1 MKALSLTAPQ
11 QQKPSHT
18 MSTAPQ
24 TPPTST
30 TTTSRSTAS
39 TSTGSV
45 SGSTGTKD
53 QVNNAYGSTFGI
65 PTGIKLEQFDGL
77 DWANWSGIMEAILM
91 LHEAKDLLRFTSVP
105 TNVPTIEWESIQRRV
120 KAYLHLY
127 IKPDV
132 YSLIAS
138 STDLPTFKDKWDKL
152 KDTYGGASGSTTT
165 FNLWRQL
172 TQATLDD
179 SIPMAQQLAKI
190 NETCEA
196 LSNVSM
202 GITDNQFCL
211 ILLHVL
217 PNSYEVLASTILAS
231 GGPDKLKHSEII
243 AQILNEEGRRSGSA
257 SSLNAAKAAPIKSA
271 KGKKRDHSNLKFH

>member
-1 MKALSLTAPQ
+1 MKALSLTAPRR
-11 QQKPSHT
+11 QKPSHT

-24 TPPTST
+24 TPSTST
-30 TTTSRSTAS
+30 MTTSGSVAS
-39 TSTGSV
+39 ASTGSV
-45 SGSTGTKD
+45 SRSAGTKD
-53 QVNNAYGSTFGI
+53 RVNNTYGSTFGI
-65 PTGIKLEQFDGL
+65 PTRIKLEQFDGL
-77 DWANWSGIMEAILM
+77 DWANWSGIMEAILT
-91 LHEAKDLLRFTSVP
+91 LHEAKDLLRFTSAP

-138 STDLPTFKDKWDKL
+138 GTDLPTFKDKWDKL
-152 KDTYGGASGSTTT
+152 KDTYSGASSSTTA

-190 NETCEA
+190 NETHEA
-196 LSNVSM
+196 LSNASM
-202 GITDNQFCL
+202 GITNNQFCL
-211 ILLHVL
+211 ILLHTL

-231 GGPDKLKHSEII
+231 SGPDKLKHSEII
-243 AQILNEEGRRSGSA
+243 AWILNVEGR
-257 SSLNAAKAAPIKSA
+257 
-271 KGKKRDHSNLKFH
+271 